1 MLGTQVVAGENAL
14 TSTYLLKAV
23 TVPYLEGK
31 FTCWNA
37 GFSNNQFERFFATF
51 LLMTWLD
58 RCKFVPFLGMYF
70 SAVLCNTPIL
80 HPLSDWLALFNQ
92 LLPWQY
98 RHINR
103 MSLLSLQDTIAG
115 FINRIHLTLPQ
126 STACGI
132 YLLGNKAPCYVL
144 CCLLKAALVVPWA
157 QLQYNL
163 IWQLP
168 SENAKHLPT
177 WVIIIHNAQ
186 NVSWNICMLLEFL
199 VHAVWFNHVI
209 LLFL

>member
-80 HPLSDWLALFNQ
+80 HPLSDWPALFNQ

-103 MSLLSLQDTIAG
+103 MSLLRV
-115 FINRIHLTLPQ
+115 FRILLLVLLTEFTWLCPSPLPVA
-126 STACGI
+126 ST
-132 YLLGNKAPCYVL
+132 
-144 CCLLKAALVVPWA
+144 CLAT
-157 QLQYNL
+157 
-163 IWQLP
+163 
-168 SENAKHLPT
+168 KHL
-177 WVIIIHNAQ
+177 A
-186 NVSWNICMLLEFL
+186 MFF
-199 VHAVWFNHVI
+199 AVY
-209 LLFL
+209 LKLP